1 MKKYACLLAGALLLA
16 IGSSA
21 KAQMKSTQYNI
32 VGKMHLPGNSW
43 WDYLAV
49 DTHTSHL
56 FVSHGTEVL
65 VVDTHTSKLIKTI
78 PHTEGVHGIAIA
90 RNLDKG
96 FISDGGSSTVT
107 VFNLSTLD
115 VLKTIKV
122 TGKDPDCIVYDPYSH
137 RVFTFNGRTSN
148 VTVINANTYK
158 VIGTIK
164 LDGRPEF
171 AVSDGHGHLFDNI
184 ESKSEIA
191 EINPV
196 TMKIVKEWSIAPGE
210 GPSGLAIDNVHH
222 YLFSVCHN
230 KKMVIS
236 NANTGKVIT
245 SLPIGSHV
253 DGAAYDPELMRAY
266 SSNGEGTLT
275 VVQEEKN
282 GTFKVLE
289 NVPTQVGAR
298 TIALDEQNHHLY
310 LPTATYLPPQKSND
324 GRRHRPRM
332 KPGSFVVLNV
342 APAN

>member
-1 MKKYACLLAGALLLA
+1 MKKIASIILAAILLA
-16 IGSSA
+16 IGSLA
-21 KAQMKSTQYNI
+21 QAQMKGMKYTV
-32 VGKMHLPGNSW
+32 VGKIHLPGNSW
-43 WDYLAV
+43 WDYVTV
-49 DTHTSHL
+49 DNHTGNL

-65 VVDTHTSKLIKTI
+65 VVDTHTNKLVKII
-78 PHTEGVHGIAIA
+78 PHTDGVHGIALA
-90 RNLDKG
+90 RDLHKG

-107 VFNLSTLD
+107 VFNLSTFD

-122 TGKDPDCIVYDPYSH
+122 TGKDPDCIVYDSYSH

-158 VIGTIK
+158 IIGTIK

-171 AVSDGHGHLFDNI
+171 AVTDDHGHLFDNI
-184 ESKSEIA
+184 ESKNEIA
-191 EINPV
+191 DINPM
-196 TMKIVKEWSIAPGE
+196 TMKIEKEWSISPGH
-210 GPSGLAIDNVHH
+210 GPSGLAIDNIHH

-245 SLPIGSHV
+245 SLPIGGHV

-289 NVPTQVGAR
+289 NAPTQTGAR

-310 LPTATYLPPQKSND
+310 LPTAKYMPPQKSND
-324 GRRHRPRM
+324 GRRHRPQM

-342 APAN
+342 APMN